1 MAKELGITKE
11 TTNNRVKKE
20 QNSTK
25 DTSDSEPEEMPK
37 RKNRKRILEDDDE
50 FVPDKFSALVGTKRR
65 KKEEK
70 PEPVVVKPKLRRV
83 EKKFVPVLEKLSID
97 EMMEINTYQRFN
109 KTVEHVMKTAEEIDY
124 SEISK
129 EFYYLKQ
136 VSL

>member
-1 MAKELGITKE
+1 MLAKELGITKE
-11 TTNNRVKKE
+11 ATNNRVK
-20 QNSTK
+20 K
-25 DTSDSEPEEMPK
+25 DTSDSEPEELPK
-37 RKNRKRILEDDDE
+37 RKNRKRVLEDDDE

-83 EKKFVPVLEKLSID
+83 EKKFVPVLEKLTIN

-109 KTVEHVMKTAEEIDY
+109 KTVEHVMRTAEDIDF

-129 EFYYLKQ
+129 NCLIFKNICNVLTN
-136 VSL
+136 